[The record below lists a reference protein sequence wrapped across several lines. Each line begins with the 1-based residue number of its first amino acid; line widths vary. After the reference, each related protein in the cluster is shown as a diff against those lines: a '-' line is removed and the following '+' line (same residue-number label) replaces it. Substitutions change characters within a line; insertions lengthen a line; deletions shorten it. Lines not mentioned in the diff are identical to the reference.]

1 MENCKNCG
9 ANSFKENKCNYCG
22 SDNKPKPI
30 PLTAEQIKLQESAAI
45 MHIRSLLNYNVVPPA
60 F

>member
-1 MENCKNCG
+1 MDNCKNCG

-30 PLTAEQIKLQESAAI
+30 PLTAEKIKLQEDMAVIYA
-45 MHIRSLLNYNVVPPA
+45 RNVFNHYIAPA
-60 F
+60 S